1 VTPPIVRALE
11 LALESKGTYKGMS
24 NEQSSLTLSSLST
37 SIGKHKSD
45 VFRQKRLRDEEL
57 NNQPSLKGQND
68 HPTIEAPGKVVEKTP
83 EYKILTVEKD
93 GTEQGKGRWTPQGKS
108 QSGHGKCSNSFCADP
123 QPPPSIIEIKG
134 VIEEQGKRTP
144 EPIVWPLEVDEEC
157 ETQDPGTKDC
167 GKRPNEASFSM
178 LSVTESRK
186 SNDSSKT
193 HFDGSGIPGIGPP
206 RKLEIDCA
214 DHHKSMNK
222 EPKPTSPSRDC
233 GRSNNQSILKVWPVR
248 LKSLIGRIEVA
259 MQWTPP
265 SPFDSTDNSVRN
277 DAGSGCHF
285 TQFSRVDL
293 LYLLV
298 QILYI
303 FSCGSFIS
311 YDPVC
316 LKSLVF

>member
-108 QSGHGKCSNSFCADP
+108 QSVHGECSNSFCADP

-178 LSVTESRK
+178 PSVTESQK

-222 EPKPTSPSRDC
+222 EPKPTSPSQDC

-248 LKSLIGRIEVA
+248 LKSLIG
-259 MQWTPP
+259 
-265 SPFDSTDNSVRN
+265 
-277 DAGSGCHF
+277 
-285 TQFSRVDL
+285 
-293 LYLLV
+293 
-298 QILYI
+298 
-303 FSCGSFIS
+303 
-311 YDPVC
+311 
-316 LKSLVF
+316 